1 METKDGA
8 IAVAPAFPGHQEG
21 NAKIYVYMIKM
32 FKVFQVQACLY
43 IFLDFEWFIVNVL
56 ILVIELFSF
65 VFGRSYS
72 GSHCGVSSLISTA
85 TSSFVFLSPI
95 SYHHFIF
102 GHCLISC
109 KG

>member
-56 ILVIELFSF
+56 IDLTSWLMV
-65 VFGRSYS
+65 VVAG
-72 GSHCGVSSLISTA
+72 TA
-85 TSSFVFLSPI
+85 KMVL
-95 SYHHFIF
+95 
-102 GHCLISC
+102 
-109 KG
+109 